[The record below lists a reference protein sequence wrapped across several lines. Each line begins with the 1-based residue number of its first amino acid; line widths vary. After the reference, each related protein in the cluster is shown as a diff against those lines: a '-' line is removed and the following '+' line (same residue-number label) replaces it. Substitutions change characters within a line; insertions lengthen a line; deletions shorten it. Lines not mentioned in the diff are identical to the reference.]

1 MPDLQPLATTQD
13 VEGIWQGLTSQQEA
27 RSVGLLDY
35 ASAMLRQA
43 LPSIDEWLASG
54 QVSEVLVRSTVAN
67 AVRRVLANPDG
78 KAQESIDD
86 YSWTRAAN
94 AASGEI
100 LYTSEDLAALR
111 PVGQAGVR
119 GAFTIRPGIA
129 R

>member
-1 MPDLQPLATTQD
+1 MASSPLATPAD
-13 VEGIWQGLTSQQEA
+13 VEGIWQTLTPAQQSRA
-27 RSVGLLDY
+27 SGLLDY

-43 LPSIDEWLASG
+43 LPSIDAWLADGS
-54 QVSEVLVRSTVAN
+54 VSEVLVRSTVAN

-100 LYTSEDLAALR
+100 LYTADDLAAPHQR
-111 PVGQAGVR
+111 PVLVGLPHPR
-119 GAFTIRPGIA
+119 
-129 R
+129 